1 MEIFLFDFMKRAF
14 LASFLISLIS
24 PILGLFLILRRQSLV
39 ADTLSHVSL
48 VGVALGYLIGFNPTF
63 MTILVVAVMALVLEY
78 LRHIYKDYSEVSMAF
93 LMAGG
98 MAIALILISLNEGG
112 ASISVEQYLFG
123 SIVTISSEQLWLL
136 LILTVLILILYA
148 TFKKPMYTLTFD
160 EETAFVQGLPVRLM
174 SNLFTVLVGLVIAM
188 VMPIVGALLV
198 SAILIFP
205 AAISMRLSKSF
216 TGVILIGIGIAML
229 GMFGGLYLSY
239 TLATPPGATIVT
251 LYIVIF
257 ALSPLFQ
264 GLYRALNK

>member
-1 MEIFLFDFMKRAF
+1 
-14 LASFLISLIS
+14 
-24 PILGLFLILRRQSLV
+24 
-39 ADTLSHVSL
+39 
-48 VGVALGYLIGFNPTF
+48 VALGYLIGVNPTL
-63 MTILVVAVMALVLEY
+63 MTILVVVVMALILEY
-78 LRHIYKDYSEVSMAF
+78 LRRVYKDYSEVSMAF

-112 ASISVEQYLFG
+112 ATTSVDQYLFG
-123 SIVTISSEQLWLL
+123 SIVTISSGQLGLL
-136 LILTVLILILYA
+136 LLLTVTILLLYA
-148 TFKKPMYTLTFD
+148 IFKKPMYTLTFD
-160 EETAFVQGLPVRLM
+160 EETAFVQGLPVKLM
-174 SNLFTVLVGLVIAM
+174 SNLFTVIVGLVIAM

-216 TGVILIGIGIAML
+216 RGVILIGVGIAMI

-257 ALSPLFQ
+257 ILTHLLQ
-264 GLYRALNK
+264 RLYGSTKK